1 MERKYKLN
9 CNYFDTIDTQEKA
22 YILGILAADGYNNNK
37 DGEVVIG
44 QSGINNTEILEKIK
58 KCIKSDQPLGCVKNS
73 KKNINWKDFYTL
85 AIYSRR
91 ISDNLSELGIIQ
103 NKSNILEYPIIQE
116 EFDSS
121 FILGYFDGDGS
132 IYIDKKRYNKGNI
145 TFTGNNLVIE
155 IIQKKIYNITK
166 YKGYTYARHEKSPNI
181 ITLYYSGTKSTTTIL
196 SWLYSKSNIY
206 LNRKKDK
213 FDFLLN
219 IHEERMK
226 KIEEKKKIKIDKEIN
241 IKNKKD
247 DEINKIISLL
257 DNGYSI
263 RQISIQFNIDKR
275 KTRKIINELNYEYPE
290 RKRMFAKDPR
300 KQNII

>member
-1 MERKYKLN
+1 MESS
-9 CNYFDTIDTQEKA
+9 ESA
-22 YILGILAADGYNNNK
+22 
-37 DGEVVIG
+37 
-44 QSGINNTEILEKIK
+44 
-58 KCIKSDQPLGCVKNS
+58 
-73 KKNINWKDFYTL
+73 
-85 AIYSRR
+85 